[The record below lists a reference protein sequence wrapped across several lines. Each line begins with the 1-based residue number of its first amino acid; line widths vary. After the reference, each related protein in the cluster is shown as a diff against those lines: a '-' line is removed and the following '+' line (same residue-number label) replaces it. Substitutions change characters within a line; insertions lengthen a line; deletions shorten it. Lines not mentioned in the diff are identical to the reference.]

1 VTLCVQAFRRAN
13 GHLYVVAHDGDSLSK
28 VIDAWE
34 RLRVTGVLR
43 GPLTGVADVVVK
55 FGACEPGFKVVG
67 GWVKF
72 WGSE

>member
-1 VTLCVQAFRRAN
+1 VTRYVNAFRAAN

-55 FGACEPGFKVVG
+55 FGTSGQGFKMLD
-67 GWVKF
+67 GWVN